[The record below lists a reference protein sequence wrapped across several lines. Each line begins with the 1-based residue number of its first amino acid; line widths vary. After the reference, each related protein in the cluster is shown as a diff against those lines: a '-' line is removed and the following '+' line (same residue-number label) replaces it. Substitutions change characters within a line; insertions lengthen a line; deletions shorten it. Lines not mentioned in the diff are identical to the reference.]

1 MVTLGELGH
10 APHIATPFTMFG
22 GGGGGGKEGVKEQRT
37 MCVGCLNRYSLF
49 SDELFILS
57 NDFGQFHWQFEA
69 LLRDSL
75 QSPPPLQTD
84 A

>member
-1 MVTLGELGH
+1 MPPILLH
-10 APHIATPFTMFG
+10 HSLCL